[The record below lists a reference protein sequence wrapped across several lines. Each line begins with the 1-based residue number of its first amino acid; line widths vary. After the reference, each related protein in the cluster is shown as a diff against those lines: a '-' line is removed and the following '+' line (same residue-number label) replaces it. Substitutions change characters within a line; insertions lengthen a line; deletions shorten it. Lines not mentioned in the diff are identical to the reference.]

1 MSRQP
6 NRKETAPAFRRGT
19 FWAKTAADVERLR
32 WRNQPTAARVSAIL
46 AFAAFLSFLTLF
58 FWHSRGLLV
67 FASILTWFAMT
78 YTGAMAL
85 FGSRAIVLSI
95 MWRGRRD
102 HSQRYREIFGRV
114 FGAAMLAFMIFA
126 AYEILHGGLRA
137 AYDNFGR

>member
-6 NRKETAPAFRRGT
+6 NRKEAASAFRPGT
-19 FWAKTAADVERLR
+19 FWGKTAADVEQLR
-32 WRNQPTAARVSAIL
+32 WRNQPITARISAML
-46 AFAAFLSFLTLF
+46 SFAAFLIFLTLF

-67 FASILTWFAMT
+67 FASIITWFAMT

-95 MWRGRRD
+95 MWQGRRD

-114 FGAAMLAFMIFA
+114 FGGA
-126 AYEILHGGLRA
+126 
-137 AYDNFGR
+137 